1 MPDIVDRSFITLRVQ
16 GQRTSLKIDS
26 NSLDMYNKLFGIIFL
41 QTTITDLSTVLLI
54 YQFYLVVVLRPVW
67 MHHFM

>member
-1 MPDIVDRSFITLRVQ
+1 MPDIVDRFVTFITLRVQ

-26 NSLDMYNKLFGIIFL
+26 NSLEMYNKIFGIIFL
-41 QTTITDLSTVLLI
+41 QTTITDLSTV
-54 YQFYLVVVLRPVW
+54 FLVVVLRPVW